1 MEILRRRQSKGT
13 LRTVWREDDQIVK
26 EFRIVSWPP
35 DFRRPWRRE
44 HKALDRLNRQGVFA
58 PTTYGFRSLRPGVV
72 QYRRQYIAG
81 ELLQKDCENR
91 SKDLPAHFAA
101 IHAVGVTN
109 GDAALDNILVTEEKQ
124 FVLIDYGRARIALIK
139 GPLFYLNVG
148 KELARIRRSIF
159 GNDPSQW
166 ESFLEAYAR
175 IAEYP
180 SWAWLFI
187 HRALFYWLR
196 RWRVGRSIGK
206 RRPTSVRSDKR

>member
-1 MEILRRRQSKGT
+1 MQILRRRQSKGT
-13 LRTVWREDDQIVK
+13 LRTVWREGDQIVK

-44 HKALDRLNRQGVFA
+44 HKALDRLNRRGVFA
-58 PTTYGFRSLRPGVV
+58 PTTYGFRSLGPGVV

-81 ELLQKDCENR
+81 ELLQKNCGNR

-109 GDAALDNILVTEEKQ
+109 GDAASDNILVTEEKQ
-124 FVLIDYGRARIALIK
+124 FVLIDYRRARIALLK

-148 KELARIRRSIF
+148 KELARIRRAIF
-159 GNDPSQW
+159 GNDAAQW
-166 ESFLEAYAR
+166 ERFFEVYTR
-175 IAEYP
+175 IAVHP
-180 SWAWLFI
+180 PWAWHVI

-196 RWRVGRSIGK
+196 RWRVGRSIES
-206 RRPTSVRSDKR
+206 RRLKSDLSDKS